1 MMRETDRDVDVPI
14 EIGDDAAAEPRA
26 AKRLL
31 PDDTVADVGFAIWV
45 LINPWRTL
53 ASEDTT
59 FPHVSFND
67 GCNTLPL
74 TDTAPTGTYA
84 YQNKLEP
91 EP

>member
-1 MMRETDRDVDVPI
+1 MIRETERDVEVAM

-26 AKRLL
+26 ANLLL
-31 PDDTVADVGFAIWV
+31 PDVTVADVGFAICV
-45 LINPWRTL
+45 LINPRRTL
-53 ASEDTT
+53 APDETT
-59 FPHVSFND
+59 FPQLSFND
-67 GCNTLPL
+67 GCNTLPV